1 MEVQEFV
8 NKIKAKLGGNFPDD
22 LVFEYK
28 DGRLFF
34 YNKDTPDKSTI
45 LEFSQVVDFKLNL
58 DHCVEII
65 KHYHSP
71 KMWMETFNPNDPK
84 HDLSKGIYNAMVES
98 ANKKK
103 HVGKEPTK
111 QEVHENRSSK
121 YEFLEFGKGETI
133 EEAIEKIYGVG
144 YSGLSSEER
153 VMRACRIEGFFDG
166 SKWQS
171 EKMYSKEDLKEAFNN
186 GFYTAYGCKP
196 DWLERVSEFFNKW
209 FEKHKKSPKLLE
221 KKITDR

>member
-1 MEVQEFV
+1 MEIQEFID
-8 NKIKAKLGGNFPDD
+8 KIKDRLGDELPSD
-22 LVFEYK
+22 LIFNYK
-28 DGRLFF
+28 NGRLFF

-103 HVGKEPTK
+103 HVGKELTES
-111 QEVHENRSSK
+111 EVHENRSSK
-121 YEFLEFGKGETI
+121 YEFLDFGKEDINHLEWIFDRMVEVHSENPNYDYMIRFRKIIET
-133 EEAIEKIYGVG
+133 
-144 YSGLSSEER
+144 
-153 VMRACRIEGFFDG
+153 F
-166 SKWQS
+166 
-171 EKMYSKEDLKEAFNN
+171 
-186 GFYTAYGCKP
+186 
-196 DWLERVSEFFNKW
+196 
-209 FEKHKKSPKLLE
+209 KKK
-221 KKITDR
+221 